1 MMRLPGLLKI
11 INRKLL
17 EREAE
22 IVGMKVEGGIS
33 EGLKSK
39 LGKGVLI
46 ISHIEGE
53 IVIIHLLAGKED

>member
-1 MMRLPGLLKI
+1 
-11 INRKLL
+11 
-17 EREAE
+17 
-22 IVGMKVEGGIS
+22 MKVEGGIS

-46 ISHIEGE
+46 INHNEGE